1 MSGLVPTGSDCM
13 ATGLVAKLNE
23 EQPKRLPYNFA
34 RDDVGCSFRCPQRRM
49 MKRMRWGQ
57 RTLHPLQAV
66 VALTDEGN
74 LTVDVTGKTPLSD
87 WRRIDR

>member
-1 MSGLVPTGSDCM
+1 M
-13 ATGLVAKLNE
+13 AIESVAKPNE

-34 RDDVGCSFRCPQRRM
+34 RDDVGCSVRCPQRRM

-57 RTLHPLQAV
+57 RTLHPLQAI

-74 LTVDVTGKTPLSD
+74 LNVDVAGKTPLSD

>member
-1 MSGLVPTGSDCM
+1 
-13 ATGLVAKLNE
+13 
-23 EQPKRLPYNFA
+23 
-34 RDDVGCSFRCPQRRM
+34 

-57 RTLHPLQAV
+57 RTLQPLQAI

-74 LTVDVTGKTPLSD
+74 VNVYVAGKTPLSD

>member
-1 MSGLVPTGSDCM
+1 M
-13 ATGLVAKLNE
+13 ATGLVAKPNE

-34 RDDVGCSFRCPQRRM
+34 RGDVGCSVRCPQRRK

-57 RTLHPLQAV
+57 RTLHPLQAI

-74 LTVDVTGKTPLSD
+74 LNVDVAAKTSLSD